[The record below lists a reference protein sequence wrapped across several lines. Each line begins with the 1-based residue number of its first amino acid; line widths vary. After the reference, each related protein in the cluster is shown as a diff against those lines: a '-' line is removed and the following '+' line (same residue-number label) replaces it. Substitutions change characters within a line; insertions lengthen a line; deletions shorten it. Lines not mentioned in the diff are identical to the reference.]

1 MPRPISSSEFVDVA
15 SGEHPRRPAQPI
27 RAQSTPPKEGFKDG
41 SPNCNQLRTG
51 SGLQAEQNVK
61 GEAGPAVSELPNMQS
76 YPVLLSIF
84 CNHRRSV
91 NLIIG
96 RDMNVIHPPC

>member
-1 MPRPISSSEFVDVA
+1 MTDSTCDLPSELCSDLDITVVPLTVHF
-15 SGEHPRRPAQPI
+15 G
-27 RAQSTPPKEGFKDG
+27 KEGFKDG